1 MGGASVDATPAP
13 VKDWAIR
20 HFGTSD
26 KLVLQLGILV
36 VLTVSALALGVLAVR
51 FRRVG
56 TAGVLLFGVVGA
68 TAAIS
73 RPDSAGVTDA
83 LPSVLGAMAGALL
96 LNVLVSRLTA
106 VRRSPAP
113 PASVTEEAETARPLA
128 RDGTDGGSSWRR
140 RPPRRPRPRWAWSA
154 GH

>member
-1 MGGASVDATPAP
+1 MARSALGALSGALAAFAALAVAELAAAAVRPRSSPVIAVGGASIDATPAP

-20 HFGTSD
+20 HFGTDD
-26 KLVLQLGILV
+26 KLVLQLGILA

-68 TAAIS
+68 AAAVS

-83 LPSVLGAMAGALL
+83 IPSVLG
-96 LNVLVSRLTA
+96 
-106 VRRSPAP
+106 
-113 PASVTEEAETARPLA
+113 
-128 RDGTDGGSSWRR
+128 
-140 RPPRRPRPRWAWSA
+140 
-154 GH
+154 